1 MNIKQFRHDLARGL
15 GSIILYLKQS
25 PTLSDKYVEAIY
37 EACIK
42 NTAYDPQCDISRE
55 NYLWEAIQLSKASD
69 SLQERILRTLESD
82 IEEDDWDFLQV
93 YRLAKLFALNGNP
106 TALATMKKAFR
117 YREGWNGFLGGEEII
132 EAGGEQGFL
141 FVAEQIGKGIL
152 SSDYIADK
160 FLLEFAYE
168 HLGKDNVNGLL
179 VSRKHANIQAF
190 LRSATRE
197 PKEDLSSKPIHE
209 ASYDELKASLGNLW
223 RPLYSY
229 LKWGMKATEEDL
241 LRAANDLLKEKNTKK
256 LEAYL
261 YIFGGRVFPL
271 DPQKIMDFLQSKHPR
286 LRSAAIRVLHNMKDE
301 RIHRLA
307 IQLMGQQS
315 TELEAL
321 NLFIHNFMED
331 DLQLLERV
339 VFKRRNKDSFHNVGF
354 SILKIFE
361 KNPTLSCQKILIELY
376 QRGLCSIC
384 RKRCVAI
391 MIANHILPTS
401 LRDEIKYDC
410 NPEIRNLL
418 E

>member
-15 GSIILYLKQS
+15 GSVILYLKQS

-42 NTAYDPQCDISRE
+42 NTAYDPQCDVSRE
-55 NYLWEAIQLSKASD
+55 NYLWEVMQLSHASD
-69 SLQERILRTLESD
+69 SLQERILGTLESD

-93 YRLAKLFALNGNP
+93 FRLAKLFALNGNT

-117 YREGWNGFLGGEEII
+117 YREDWNGFLGGEEII
-132 EAGGEQGFL
+132 EAGGKQGFI
-141 FVAEQIGKGIL
+141 FIAEEIGKEVM
-152 SSDYIADK
+152 SSGYIADK
-160 FLLEFAYE
+160 FLLDFAYE

-179 VSRKHANIQAF
+179 GSRKDANIQAF

-197 PKEDLSSKPIHE
+197 SKEDLSSKPRYDM
-209 ASYDELKASLGNLW
+209 SYDELQVSLENLK

-229 LKWGMKATEEDL
+229 HKWGMKASEEDL
-241 LRAANDLLKEKNTKK
+241 LRAARDLLKERSLKK

-261 YIFGGRVFPL
+261 TIFGRRVFPL
-271 DPQKIMDFLQSKHPR
+271 DPKKLMDLVQSRHPL
-286 LRSAAIRVLHNMKDE
+286 LRSAAIRALHNMKDE

-315 TELEAL
+315 TEIEAL
-321 NLFIHNFMED
+321 DLFIHNFMES

-339 VFKRRNKDSFHNVGF
+339 VFKRRNKDSFHTVGYN
-354 SILKIFE
+354 ILKIFE
-361 KNPTLSCQKILIELY
+361 KNPTPSCQKILIELY
-376 QRGLCSIC
+376 QKGLCSVC

-401 LRDEIKYDC
+401 IRDEIKYDC
-410 NPEIRNLL
+410 NPELRNIL

>member
-25 PTLSDKYVEAIY
+25 PALSDKYVEAIY

-42 NTAYDPQCDISRE
+42 NTAYDPQCDVSRE
-55 NYLWEAIQLSKASD
+55 NYLWEVMQLSHASD
-69 SLQERILRTLESD
+69 SLQERILGTLESG

-93 YRLAKLFALNGNP
+93 FRLAKLFALNGNT

-117 YREGWNGFLGGEEII
+117 YREDWNGFLGGEEII
-132 EAGGEQGFL
+132 EAGGEQGFI
-141 FVAEQIGKGIL
+141 FIAEEIGKEVM
-152 SSDYIADK
+152 SSGYIADK
-160 FLLEFAYE
+160 FLLDFAYE

-179 VSRKHANIQAF
+179 GSRKDANIQAF
-190 LRSATRE
+190 FRSATWE
-197 PKEDLSSKPIHE
+197 LKENLSTKPIHE
-209 ASYDELKASLGNLW
+209 ASYDELKASLENLK

-229 LKWGMKATEEDL
+229 LKWGMKASEEDL
-241 LRAANDLLKEKNTKK
+241 LRAARDLLKERSLNK

-261 YIFGGRVFPL
+261 TIFGKRAFPL
-271 DPQKIMDFLQSKHPR
+271 DPQKMMDLVQSRHPR
-286 LRSAAIRVLHNMKDE
+286 LRSAAIRALHNMKDE

-315 TELEAL
+315 TEIEAL
-321 NLFIHNFMED
+321 DLFIHNFMES

-339 VFKRRNKDSFHNVGF
+339 VFKRRNKDSFHTVGY

-361 KNPTLSCQKILIELY
+361 KNPTPSCQKILIELY
-376 QRGLCSIC
+376 QKGLCSVC

-391 MIANHILPTS
+391 MIANQILPTS
-401 LRDEIKYDC
+401 IRDEIKYDC
-410 NPEIRNLL
+410 NPELRNIL